1 QNGSLLFK
9 TWQSI
14 LALMIFI
21 IVSISLIGLSLV

>member
-1 QNGSLLFK
+1 FK

>member
-1 QNGSLLFK
+1 

>member
-1 QNGSLLFK
+1 K